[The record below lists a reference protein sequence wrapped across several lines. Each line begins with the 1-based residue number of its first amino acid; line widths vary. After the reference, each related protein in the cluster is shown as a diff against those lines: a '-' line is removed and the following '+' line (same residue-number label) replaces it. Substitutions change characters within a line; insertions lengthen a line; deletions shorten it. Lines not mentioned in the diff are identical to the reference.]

1 MQRRSLLKSSALA
14 AGALL
19 GRPAP
24 ARAALP
30 KMKITRIRYYHNP
43 NGRPIFNQSSNVIT
57 VETDQGIT
65 GIGEGGSKDTVEQL
79 AAMIIGENPAR
90 IEHLWQIMYR
100 GYFYPPGREKIH
112 ALGGLDM
119 ALWDIKGK
127 ALGVPVYELL
137 GGLTRDHVEC
147 YSTGYP
153 NQGSLKETA
162 RACMEAGFRAFRT
175 SVAGPGNDSS
185 EGFISQRMV
194 NETHRRCQEIREGV
208 GDNGDWAIDYHTRLD
223 VADAVRLSSL
233 IEDLTPYFVE
243 DLVRS
248 ENPGIY
254 KTIREKVNV
263 PIAVGEHFGDRWD
276 VNELIEQDLLDY
288 SRVSI
293 PNSGG
298 ITEFMKIAALCETH
312 YVGLIPHFTG
322 PIGEAALVHCCGAF
336 SGPSMMEM
344 TGDGDHDLPHLP
356 QCYDFRDGK
365 LWPNPRPGLGV
376 EFDPSRTP
384 LLAEITEHARPVP
397 LFHRPDGSVTN
408 W

>member
-19 GRPAP
+19 GGGEP
-24 ARAALP
+24 ARGALP
-30 KMKITRIRYYHNP
+30 KMKITRIRYYYDP
-43 NGRPIFNQSSNVIT
+43 RGRPIFNQSSNVIT

-79 AAMIIGENPAR
+79 GAMIIGEDPAR
-90 IEHLWQIMYR
+90 IEHLWQVMYR
-100 GYFYPPGREKIH
+100 GYFYPPGREKVH

-137 GGLTRDHVEC
+137 GGLTRDHIEC
-147 YSTGYP
+147 YSTGFP
-153 NQGSLKETA
+153 SQGSFKETA

-175 SVAGPGNDSS
+175 SVAGPAVDSN

-194 NETHRRCQEIREGV
+194 DETYRRCQEIREGV
-208 GDNGDWAIDYHTRLD
+208 GADGDWAIDYHTRLD

-243 DLVRS
+243 DLIRS
-248 ENPGIY
+248 ENVAVY
-254 KTIREKVNV
+254 ETIREKVNV

-276 VNELIEQDLLDY
+276 VNELIENNWMDY

-336 SGPSMMEM
+336 SGPAMMEM
-344 TGDGDHDLPHLP
+344 TGDGKSELPHLP

-365 LWPNPRPGLGV
+365 MWPNDRPGLGV
-376 EFDPSRTP
+376 EFDAERLDLVS
-384 LLAEITEHARPVP
+384 EITEYARPIP
-397 LFHRPDGSVTN
+397 MYFRPDGSVTN